1 MRATLALLSLPLLSL
16 AACGGGGD
24 GFNSHG
30 TIAPS
35 VGGVIGFGDT
45 PSGDAPDHFLDVSAE
60 TTFDALGSF
69 QSLTVDPQTGA
80 QLYRGNASTASSPSG
95 TITYNPRDGVFTVSI
110 ADDLAGVS
118 REVRFQDPAHR
129 TDFDPAIR
137 PVREVPDLAGFNYL
151 AAADGATGSTSSFFY
166 QRPGTTTKYVTLEI
180 GRAHV

>member
-1 MRATLALLSLPLLSL
+1 MIRRPPRATR
-16 AACGGGGD
+16 
-24 GFNSHG
+24 
-30 TIAPS
+30 T
-35 VGGVIGFGDT
+35 DT
-45 PSGDAPDHFLDVSAE
+45 LFPYPTLFRS
-60 TTFDALGSF
+60 
-69 QSLTVDPQTGA
+69 
-80 QLYRGNASTASSPSG
+80 GNASTAGSPSG

-151 AAADGATGSTSSFFY
+151 AAADGDNGSTSSFFY
-166 QRPGTTTKYVTLEI
+166 QQI